1 MSPVVCTQRGFSLTE
16 LVLVV
21 AMVGTLT
28 AVAVPLSGNLIA
40 TMKLN
45 EATRLIER
53 ELSDARLRAVSTNR
67 TLRVRTN
74 CPAAGFV
81 RTVEFMNTAADTAA
95 NRCLNTAF
103 PFPADDD
110 LMTLPN
116 YDGPVRTIP
125 NGATVNTVVYQFQ
138 PDGTVFNVVNNV
150 VTAMAT
156 EQTLTI
162 SRVNKSKTVRINSA
176 GKIQIQ

>member
-1 MSPVVCTQRGFSLTE
+1 MSRVVCTQRGFSLTE

-21 AMVGTLT
+21 AMVGTL
-28 AVAVPLSGNLIA
+28 AAFAVPLSGDLIA

-67 TLRVRTN
+67 ALRVRTN
-74 CPAAGFV
+74 CPAEGFV
-81 RTVEFMNTAADTAA
+81 RTVEFMNTAADAAA

-116 YDGPVRTIP
+116 YDGPVRPLP
-125 NGATVNTVVYQFQ
+125 NGATVNTVIYQFQ
-138 PDGTVFNVVNNV
+138 PDGTVLNVVNNV
-150 VTAMAT
+150 VTAMAA

-162 SRVNKSKTVRINSA
+162 SRVNKSRTVRINSA

>member
-1 MSPVVCTQRGFSLTE
+1 MSRDVCTERGFSLIE

-21 AMVGTLT
+21 AIVGTLA
-28 AVAVPLSGNLIA
+28 AVAVPLSGDLIA

-45 EATRLIER
+45 EASRLIER
-53 ELSDARLRAVSTNR
+53 ELADARLRAVSSNR
-67 TLRVRTN
+67 ALRVRTN
-74 CPAAGFV
+74 CPAPGFI
-81 RTVEFMNTAADTAA
+81 RTVEFMNTAGDTAA
-95 NRCLNTAF
+95 NRCLNTAY

-125 NGATVNTVVYQFQ
+125 NGATVNTVTYQFQ
-138 PDGTVFNVVNNV
+138 PDGTVYNVVNNV
-150 VTAMAT
+150 VTTMAT

-162 SRVNKSKTVRINSA
+162 SRVNKSRTVRINSA